1 MFRPEPEERKVQ
13 QTRIAYSD
21 ARAKAQRREQMR
33 ARIFKYDVEK
43 GYGFLLEENNTRHFF
58 HVTNCH
64 GFVPQIGLVVTF
76 QVGEGRRGPAALN
89 IRLIPAA
96 PVNPVASVATD
107 TSAPITAL
115 AGDTSKSEVAE

>member
-1 MFRPEPEERKVQ
+1 
-13 QTRIAYSD
+13 
-21 ARAKAQRREQMR
+21 MR

-43 GYGFLLEENNTRHFF
+43 GYGFLVEENNTRHFF

-89 IRLIPAA
+89 IRLIPVA
-96 PVNPVASVATD
+96 PVVPVAPD
-107 TSAPITAL
+107 TSAVELL
-115 AGDTSKSEVAE
+115 AGDKSEVSRG